1 MMIPGME
8 GDEGEPERS
17 ERCPPIHRQ
26 ARWKEKTSM
35 AWEYEGLF
43 NNRITEQDNMAN
55 SLLAE
60 DLDLRVGQ
68 MGYKTRTWKAGER
81 LEAELFPVFGRAKM
95 SQVRAAKKNQTK
107 EAQERANHAR
117 SIRREILLAEANFT
131 SRDYFLHLTYKG
143 AEPSFER
150 AEKDVRNFLGR
161 VKYLRKKRGLED
173 LKYIAVIEDGEGK
186 KRIHAHMLISGG
198 IHRDELERIWNS
210 STVSGGGIIKAELLD
225 TENGLEGAIVYMA
238 KELWAKGYR
247 NQPDEDEIDGI
258 ARYMVNHVTR
268 KRSWRNSR
276 NLTQVYPTTSAS
288 KFSNRKVKLIARDF
302 QAEAREIMERT
313 YPGYR
318 FIRCAVY
325 YSDITDGVYIR
336 AVMRKK
342 NKGGPVC

>member
-1 MMIPGME
+1 ML
-8 GDEGEPERS
+8 
-17 ERCPPIHRQ
+17 HRQ
-26 ARWKEKTSM
+26 TRWKEKTSM

-60 DLDLRVGQ
+60 ELDLRVGQ

-81 LEAELFPVFGRAKM
+81 LEAELFPVFGKAKM

-131 SRDYFLHLTYKG
+131 RRDYFLHLTYKG
-143 AEPSFER
+143 DVPTFER

-247 NQPDEDEIDGI
+247 RKPEDDAEDEIDGI

-342 NKGGPVC
+342 NKGGTVC

>member
-1 MMIPGME
+1 MIPGME

-17 ERCPPIHRQ
+17 ERCPPIHRKI
-26 ARWKEKTSM
+26 RRKEKTGM

-43 NNRITEQDNMAN
+43 NNRITEQDSMTN

-81 LEAELFPVFGRAKM
+81 LEAELFPVYGRAKM

-117 SIRREILLAEANFT
+117 CIRREILLAEANFT

-161 VKYLRKKRGLED
+161 VKYLRKKSGLED

-198 IHRDELERIWNS
+198 IHRDELERIWNR

-247 NQPDEDEIDGI
+247 RKPEDDAEDEIDGI
-258 ARYMVNHVTR
+258 ARYMVHHVTR

-336 AVMRKK
+336 AVMRK
-342 NKGGPVC
+342 NE

>member
-1 MMIPGME
+1 ML
-8 GDEGEPERS
+8 
-17 ERCPPIHRQ
+17 HRQ
-26 ARWKEKTSM
+26 TRRKEKTSM

-43 NNRITEQDNMAN
+43 NNRINEQDSMTN

-95 SQVRAAKKNQTK
+95 SQVRAEKKNQTK

-143 AEPSFER
+143 DVPSFER

-173 LKYIAVIEDGEGK
+173 MKYIAVIEDGEGK

-247 NQPDEDEIDGI
+247 NNPDEDEIDGI

-276 NLTQVYPTTSAS
+276 NLTQVYPTTFRSS
-288 KFSNRKVKLIARDF
+288 F
-302 QAEAREIMERT
+302 
-313 YPGYR
+313 
-318 FIRCAVY
+318 
-325 YSDITDGVYIR
+325 
-336 AVMRKK
+336 
-342 NKGGPVC
+342 GPSMFCR

>member
-1 MMIPGME
+1 
-8 GDEGEPERS
+8 
-17 ERCPPIHRQ
+17 
-26 ARWKEKTSM
+26 M

-43 NNRITEQDNMAN
+43 NNRITEQDNITN

-81 LEAELFPVFGRAKM
+81 LEAELFPVFGKAKM

-143 AEPSFER
+143 DVPSFER

-173 LKYIAVIEDGEGK
+173 LKCIAVIEDGEGK

-198 IHRDELERIWNS
+198 IHRDELEKIWNS

-247 NQPDEDEIDGI
+247 RKPEDDAEDEIDGI

-276 NLTQVYPTTSAS
+276 NLSQVHPTTSAS
-288 KFSNRKVKLIARDF
+288 KFSNRKIKLIARDF